1 MNSNSILRLESIQ
14 QYLIYLQ
21 LLNLNVAFQY
31 VGNFDAETISLICLS
46 ILLIILLTWFLFE
59 NLWLDS
65 YVRYTLSQYP
75 GQFLCNCCMKNSKI
89 HSFFTLTYSVVIFA
103 TGGILSK
110 QADVNRRDGPVPE
123 SVHIFTWVI
132 LGIAIIQIIARV
144 SIVIYRYR
152 TQPLHTNP
160 DRTTIQPKATQIS
173 IKNDM

>member
-1 MNSNSILRLESIQ
+1 MYSNSILRLESIQ

-75 GQFLCNCCMKNSKI
+75 GQFLYNCCMKNSKI
-89 HSFFTLTYSVVIFA
+89 HSFFTLTYSVV
-103 TGGILSK
+103 LSK

-152 TQPLHTNP
+152 TQPLRTNP
-160 DRTTIQPKATQIS
+160 ERTTIQPKATQIS
-173 IKNDM
+173 IKNM

>member
-1 MNSNSILRLESIQ
+1 
-14 QYLIYLQ
+14 
-21 LLNLNVAFQY
+21 
-31 VGNFDAETISLICLS
+31 
-46 ILLIILLTWFLFE
+46 
-59 NLWLDS
+59 
-65 YVRYTLSQYP
+65 
-75 GQFLCNCCMKNSKI
+75 MKNSKI

-152 TQPLHTNP
+152 TQPLRTNP
-160 DRTTIQPKATQIS
+160 ERTTIQPKATQIS
-173 IKNDM
+173 IKNM